1 MAIPYVQNEDLKH
14 FFSWVAI
21 PIPIPST
28 RVTTPF
34 ICTKCI
40 YKAFKILNER
50 VGKPYIKKGP
60 VMDALLSPGMFAA
73 EVGDWF
79 VRHEGGQHLAV
90 LQEVKHSSVVGPDPK
105 FLCHRI
111 RIHSYLLQI
120 GRILIRDTI

>member
-1 MAIPYVQNEDLKH
+1 MAIPYVQNMDLKH
-14 FFSWVAI
+14 FFS
-21 PIPIPST
+21 PNT

-73 EVGDWF
+73 EVGD
-79 VRHEGGQHLAV
+79 
-90 LQEVKHSSVVGPDPK
+90 
-105 FLCHRI
+105 
-111 RIHSYLLQI
+111 
-120 GRILIRDTI
+120 